1 MLLCPRRRRLEWC
14 AWALAVSLLLGL
26 RLPFL
31 GPTLD
36 NNDSVNFDLGV
47 HDYDPGTFQPHPPG
61 YPVFILL
68 AKSVHGLFPS
78 HAAGL
83 GVLSAFFSAISLVPL
98 FVLMRTLLRQSGAP
112 AWGATLA
119 CLLTLLNPT
128 LWFNSVRPMS
138 DMTAFFF
145 ITAAQCLLLTSLLD
159 DEAPWQRRRL
169 VWLVGVTLAG
179 LSPGVRLQAIWCVG
193 PLLLY
198 GTWRFRALRF
208 ATVLIFT
215 GAVAAWV
222 IPMLSLSGGLTR
234 YAQSLWLLIGG
245 ALPGEPLFSR
255 LTLNHAASRAVDVLL
270 TPWQEPYFGGAI
282 LCLAASG
289 AVILA
294 TSNRRLLALLS
305 LLFAPYA
312 LYHYL
317 IQDTTAIRYT
327 IPIIPAV
334 ALLASLPILRA
345 PQRVAFVRPLAAV
358 GAAAVAAVVTVP
370 ALIAYHSTSTP
381 SMQAL
386 AMLEQIQP
394 PAPDSLVSGHHVFE
408 RYLNLV
414 KTHEVMQPTLGA
426 RRTLLR
432 YWKEGGRKPLLFMR
446 DPQRMAL
453 LFFGRDGQRH
463 VGYWAWPRS
472 VRPFMQGERPS
483 DVELVRLTP
492 PRWLSESGLLVSPE
506 AGPLETL
513 LAEKPLFHVRT
524 SPNRKALLV
533 SGFLN
538 TKGSARVSL
547 KVGRRL
553 HRTWDV
559 GERFTLRTLIDP
571 LPGPAPYVPLSL
583 ETTAPAVFTDVWLEP
598 ENQPLIRPS
607 HGFSPAER
615 DEEARLFRWI
625 APQATAIAYFPGG
638 RRRLTIEG
646 SIPVKYYHLPFRLL
660 LEWNGRPLDPV
671 EVVNTGVFRIEHD
684 VDGFDEQ
691 PWSELRLRASQ
702 SFVPDERQ
710 KNGDHRT
717 LSARIYRLTLE

>member
-1 MLLCPRRRRLEWC
+1 M
-14 AWALAVSLLLGL
+14 LLGL

-31 GPTLD
+31 APTLD
-36 NNDSVNFDLGV
+36 NTDSVNFDLGV

-68 AKSVHGLFPS
+68 AKVVHGLFAS

-83 GVLSAFFSAISLVPL
+83 GILSAFFSAMSLVPL
-98 FVLMRTLLRQSGAP
+98 YVLMRTLLRGSSAP
-112 AWGATLA
+112 GWGATLA

-138 DMTAFFF
+138 DLTAFFF

-159 DEAPWQRRRL
+159 DEVPGQRRRL
-169 VWLVGVTLAG
+169 VWLVGVALAG
-179 LSPGVRLQAIWCVG
+179 LSSGVRLQAIWSVG

-208 ATVLIFT
+208 ATVLTFT
-215 GAVAAWV
+215 VAVAAWI
-222 IPMLSLSGGLTR
+222 IPMLSLSGGLMR
-234 YAQSLWLLIGG
+234 YAQSLSLLIGG

-270 TPWQEPYFGGAI
+270 APWQDPHLGGAI
-282 LCLAASG
+282 LCLAGVG
-289 AVILA
+289 ALILA

-317 IQDTTAIRYT
+317 LQDTTAVRYT

-334 ALLASLPILRA
+334 SLLASLPILRA
-345 PQRVAFVRPLAAV
+345 PWRVALVRPLAAV
-358 GAAAVAAVVTVP
+358 GAAAAAAVVTVP

-381 SMQAL
+381 SLQAL
-386 AMLEQIQP
+386 ATVDRLQP
-394 PAPDSLVSGHHVFE
+394 AEPFILSGQAVFS
-408 RYLNLV
+408 RYLTAV
-414 KTHEVMQPTLGA
+414 RTHDVMLPTKGT
-426 RRTLLR
+426 RRTLLT
-432 YWKEGGRKPLLFMR
+432 YWKDGRRTPVLFMR

-453 LFFGRDGQRH
+453 LFFGRDGQQH

-492 PRWLSESGLLVSPE
+492 PRWLAESGLLVSPE
-506 AGPLETL
+506 AGPLATVI
-513 LAEKPLFHVRT
+513 AEKPLFHVRT

-538 TKGSARVSL
+538 RKGSARVSL
-547 KVGRRL
+547 KVGRRV
-553 HRTWDV
+553 HRAWDV
-559 GERFTLRTLIDP
+559 SERFTLRTLIDP
-571 LPGPAPYVPLSL
+571 LAGPAPYLPLSL

-598 ENQPLIRPS
+598 EGRPLIRPS
-607 HGFSPAER
+607 HGFSSAER
-615 DEEARLFRWI
+615 DEEANLFRWI
-625 APQATAIAYFPGG
+625 APQATAISYLPG
-638 RRRLTIEG
+638 RRGHLTIDG
-646 SIPVKYYHLPFRLL
+646 SIPAKYYQLPFRLSL
-660 LEWNGRPLDPV
+660 QWNGRPLDSV
-671 EVVNTGVFRIEHD
+671 EVNTPEFRIERD
-684 VDGFDEQ
+684 VDGSDEQ
-691 PWSELRLRASQ
+691 PWGELRLRASQ
-702 SFVPDERQ
+702 SFVPHERQ
-710 KNGDHRT
+710 KNGDRRT
-717 LSARIYRLTLE
+717 LSARIYRVVLE

>member
-1 MLLCPRRRRLEWC
+1 
-14 AWALAVSLLLGL
+14 VLLGL

-31 GPTLD
+31 APTLD
-36 NNDSVNFDLGV
+36 NTDSVNFDLGV

-68 AKSVHGLFPS
+68 AKVVHGLFAS

-83 GVLSAFFSAISLVPL
+83 GILSAFFSAISLIPL
-98 FVLMRTLLRQSGAP
+98 YVLMRTLLRGSRAP
-112 AWGATLA
+112 GWGATLA

-138 DMTAFFF
+138 DLTAFFF

-159 DEAPWQRRRL
+159 DEVPGQRRRL
-169 VWLVGVTLAG
+169 VWLVGVALAG
-179 LSPGVRLQAIWCVG
+179 LSSGVRLQAIWSVG

-208 ATVLIFT
+208 ATVLTFT
-215 GAVAAWV
+215 VAVAAWI
-222 IPMLSLSGGLTR
+222 IPMLSLSGGLMR
-234 YAQSLWLLIGG
+234 YAQSLSLLIGG

-270 TPWQEPYFGGAI
+270 APWQDPYLGGAI
-282 LCLAASG
+282 LCLAGVG
-289 AVILA
+289 ALILA

-317 IQDTTAIRYT
+317 LQDTTAVRYT

-334 ALLASLPILRA
+334 SLLASLPILRA
-345 PQRVAFVRPLAAV
+345 PWRVALVRPLAAV
-358 GAAAVAAVVTVP
+358 GAAAAAAVVTVP

-381 SMQAL
+381 SLQAL
-386 AMLEQIQP
+386 ATVDRLQP
-394 PAPDSLVSGHHVFE
+394 AEPFILSGQAVFS
-408 RYLNLV
+408 RYLTAV
-414 KTHEVMQPTLGA
+414 RTHDVMLPTKGT
-426 RRTLLR
+426 RRTLLT
-432 YWKEGGRKPLLFMR
+432 YWKDGRRTPVLFMR

-453 LFFGRDGQRH
+453 LFFGRDGQQH

-492 PRWLSESGLLVSPE
+492 PRWLAESGLLVSPE
-506 AGPLETL
+506 AGPLATVI
-513 LAEKPLFHVRT
+513 AEKPLFHVRT

-538 TKGSARVSL
+538 RKGSARVSL
-547 KVGRRL
+547 KVGRRV
-553 HRTWDV
+553 HRAWDV
-559 GERFTLRTLIDP
+559 SERFTLRTLIDP
-571 LPGPAPYVPLSL
+571 LAGPAPYLPLSL

-598 ENQPLIRPS
+598 EGRPLIRPS
-607 HGFSPAER
+607 HGFSSAER
-615 DEEARLFRWI
+615 DEEANLFRWI
-625 APQATAIAYFPGG
+625 APQATAISYLPG
-638 RRRLTIEG
+638 RRGHLTIDG
-646 SIPVKYYHLPFRLL
+646 SIPAKYYQLPFRLSL
-660 LEWNGRPLDPV
+660 QWNGRPLDSV
-671 EVVNTGVFRIEHD
+671 EVNTPEFRIERD
-684 VDGFDEQ
+684 VDGSDEQ
-691 PWSELRLRASQ
+691 PWGELRLRASQ
-702 SFVPDERQ
+702 SFVPHERQ
-710 KNGDHRT
+710 KNGDRRT
-717 LSARIYRLTLE
+717 LSARIYRVVLE